1 VDWSKLIEMLATPAA
16 TAIIL
21 LYVLYVV
28 LNHMQSQIERLI
40 SEQKAIVRELVV
52 VNERL
57 TMLIEMLR
65 EVMKH
70 YSISEV
76 RHEVRYNDKSGGSQS
91 ESQKQN
97 L

>member
-1 VDWSKLIEMLATPAA
+1 MDWSKLIEMLATPAA

-57 TMLIEMLR
+57 TMLIEMLK

-91 ESQKQN
+91 ESQKQ

>member
-1 VDWSKLIEMLATPAA
+1 MDWSKLIEMLATPAA
-16 TAIIL
+16 TAVIL

-40 SEQKAIVRELVV
+40 NEQKAIVRELVV

-76 RHEVRYNDKSGGSQS
+76 RHNDKSGGSQS

>member
-57 TMLIEMLR
+57 TMLIEMLK

-70 YSISEV
+70 YSINEV
-76 RHEVRYNDKSGGSQS
+76 RHNDKKGGSQS
-91 ESQKQN
+91 ESPRNN